1 MSIVP
6 DGTPLVLLN
15 AFPVDRS
22 QWDPLIDALPDAPG
36 DIITFD
42 VPGIGDMPLPEEEPS
57 LELIAD
63 AAVLAMR
70 EVTGHD
76 AAVWVGC
83 SMGGYIAMAV
93 AERHPAAV
101 AGIGLL
107 GTKSSADGDEARA
120 GRLRLADAV
129 EDASGHPD
137 ARAAAEGLIGTQGA
151 ARAALVSAVEGNI
164 ARHAGEGI
172 AWGQRAMAARPDR
185 TEVLRGLE
193 VPAFVARG
201 ERDGVV
207 SEDDAAVM
215 AEVLGVTV
223 ETLAGVGHLCAWEAP
238 ERVAPL
244 VADLLDRAR
253 VTAV

>member
-6 DGTPLVLLN
+6 DGTPLVLIN

-22 QWDPLIDALPDAPG
+22 QWEPLIDALPEAPG

-42 VPGIGDMPLPEEEPS
+42 VPGIGDMPLPDEEPS

-70 EVTGHD
+70 EVTGRD
-76 AAVWVGC
+76 SAVWVGC

-107 GTKSSADGDEARA
+107 GTKASADTDDARA
-120 GRLRLADAV
+120 TRLALAASV
-129 EDASGHPD
+129 EHAAGHPD
-137 ARAAAEGLIGTQGA
+137 PRGVAEGLVGTQGD
-151 ARAALVSAVEGNI
+151 AREALVGAVEANV

-185 TEVLRGLE
+185 TEVLRGLD
-193 VPAFVARG
+193 VPSFVARG
-201 ERDGVV
+201 ERDGFV
-207 SEDDAAVM
+207 SEDDAAAM
-215 AEVLGVTV
+215 ADALGVTV
-223 ETLAGVGHLCAWEAP
+223 ETLAGVGHLCAWEDP
-238 ERVAPL
+238 ERVAVL
-244 VADLLDRAR
+244 VAGLLERADRAG
-253 VTAV
+253 